1 MIANTRALTR
11 IIIFLKDI
19 GIPVTITQVR
29 EATGL
34 DSSLSDALHWLV
46 CNKIVC
52 REYMSSTKIFRSR
65 KHGYLYFLNTYWEK
79 MRDG

>member
-19 GIPVTITQVR
+19 GIPVTITQIK

-34 DSSLSDALHWLV
+34 SSSYSDAVNWLV
-46 CNKIVC
+46 CNKIIC
-52 REYMSSTKIFRSR
+52 KEYMCSTKIFGRR
-65 KHGYLYFLNTYWEK
+65 KHGNLYFINTDWEK